1 MKAKNRK
8 TGEVVDIISY
18 SQLSAAE
25 RCSGQDYVSYI
36 DSQGVEHCKEDL
48 NYYWDF
54 EPIDGMQ
61 GEDIHWQDVR
71 ERAAIAA
78 MQGLLA
84 NSVLIGEYVTALRP
98 KICVVETAVEHAN
111 MLVEELK
118 KKQHDTRT
126 ETDNRW

>member
-25 RCSGQDYVSYI
+25 RCPGQDYVSYI
-36 DSQGVEHCKEDL
+36 DSQGVEHYKEDL

-54 EPIDGMQ
+54 EPISGIQD
-61 GEDIHWQDVR
+61 EDAHWQDVA

-84 NSVLIGEYVTALRP
+84 NTNIFASYGEKIDIAWMAVSYAYVLSRKLR
-98 KICVVETAVEHAN
+98 
-111 MLVEELK
+111 EE
-118 KKQHDTRT
+118 
-126 ETDNRW
+126 

>member
-25 RCSGQDYVSYI
+25 RCPGQDYVSYI
-36 DSQGVEHCKEDL
+36 DSQGVEHYKEDL

-54 EPIDGMQ
+54 EPIDDIQ
-61 GEDIHWQDVR
+61 DEDIHWQDVR

-78 MQGLLA
+78 LQGLLA
-84 NSVLIGEYVTALRP
+84 NPVLAKEDSDYLTI
-98 KICVVETAVEHAN
+98 HAKVSAEK
-111 MLVEELK
+111 LVEQLK
-118 KKQHDTRT
+118 KNNN
-126 ETDNRW
+126 E

>member
-25 RCSGQDYVSYI
+25 RCPGQDYVSYI
-36 DSQGVEHCKEDL
+36 DSQGVEHYKEDL

-54 EPIDGMQ
+54 ELISIRD
-61 GEDIHWQDVR
+61 EDIHWQDVR

-84 NSVLIGEYVTALRP
+84 NPMLIGEYVTTLRP
-98 KICVVETAVEHAN
+98 KISIVETAVGGAN

-118 KKQHDTRT
+118 KK
-126 ETDNRW
+126 

>member
-25 RCSGQDYVSYI
+25 RCPGQDYVSYI
-36 DSQGVEHCKEDL
+36 DSQGVEHYKEDL

-54 EPIDGMQ
+54 EPIDGIQ
-61 GEDIHWQDVR
+61 DEDAHWQDVR

-78 MQGLLA
+78 MQGLFA
-84 NSVLIGEYVTALRP
+84 NPVLIGEYVATLRP
-98 KICVVETAVEHAN
+98 KISIVETAIEHAN
-111 MLVEELK
+111 ILVEELK
-118 KKQHDTRT
+118 KK
-126 ETDNRW
+126 

>member
-25 RCSGQDYVSYI
+25 RCPGQDYVSYI
-36 DSQGVEHCKEDL
+36 DSQGVEHYKEDL

-54 EPIDGMQ
+54 EPIDDTQ
-61 GEDIHWQDVR
+61 SEDTHQQDVI

-78 MQGLLA
+78 LQGLLA
-84 NSVLIGEYVTALRP
+84 NPNVFHTYGAQIDIASRAVSYAYALSR
-98 KICVVETAVEHAN
+98 E
-111 MLVEELK
+111 LEE
-118 KKQHDTRT
+118 D
-126 ETDNRW
+126 

>member
-25 RCSGQDYVSYI
+25 RCPGQDYVSYI
-36 DSQGVEHCKEDL
+36 DSQGAEHYKEDL

-54 EPIDGMQ
+54 EPIDDIQ
-61 GEDIHWQDVR
+61 DEDAHWQDVT

-78 MQGLLA
+78 LQGLLA
-84 NSVLIGEYVTALRP
+84 NTNIFNSYGEKIDIASRAVSYAYALSR
-98 KICVVETAVEHAN
+98 
-111 MLVEELK
+111 ELK
-118 KKQHDTRT
+118 
-126 ETDNRW
+126 EE

>member
-25 RCSGQDYVSYI
+25 RCPGQDYVSYI
-36 DSQGVEHCKEDL
+36 DSQGVEHYKEDL

-54 EPIDGMQ
+54 ELISIRD
-61 GEDIHWQDVR
+61 ENIHWQDVR

-98 KICVVETAVEHAN
+98 KISIVETAIEHAN

-118 KKQHDTRT
+118 KK
-126 ETDNRW
+126 